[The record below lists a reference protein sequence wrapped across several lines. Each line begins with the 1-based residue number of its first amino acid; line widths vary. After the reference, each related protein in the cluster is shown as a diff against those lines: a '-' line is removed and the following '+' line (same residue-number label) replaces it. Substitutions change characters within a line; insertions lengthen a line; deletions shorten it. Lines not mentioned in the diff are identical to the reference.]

1 MNQRERNEKHCWIF
15 PLIVMAAFAAKVT
28 CGAQIWPCPGICFTG
43 DVNFPRLE
51 KGVVLLDMGIPQTER
66 PSVYGLSFSFWRS
79 HYEEKMMGIQFGLVE
94 AVAAD
99 AYGIQLALANDAGR
113 GAGVQLGL
121 FNIYDDTSFRL
132 QAGLW
137 NSYRISLNWNY
148 GRPTNPGGYGVQLGL
163 VNMSSEGGHLQL
175 GFLNFADKSTV
186 FQFGFYNN
194 MDKESRGLQ
203 IGIINEVGNNGSPL
217 IGWNW

>member
-1 MNQRERNEKHCWIF
+1 MLFMTSSTYCMEVWPSPGVCVVLPAENPFVWSF
-15 PLIVMAAFAAKVT
+15 PVE
-28 CGAQIWPCPGICFTG
+28 
-43 DVNFPRLE
+43 E
-51 KGVVLLDMGIPQTER
+51 KGVVLFDLGLPLVER
-66 PSVYGLSFSFWRS
+66 PSMYGLSVALGASS
-79 HYEEKMMGIQFGLVE
+79 YEKTMVGAQVGLVS
-94 AVAAD
+94 VKAAD

-186 FQFGFYNN
+186 FQFGFCNN

-203 IGIINEVGNNGSPL
+203 IGIINAVGNNGSPF

>member
-1 MNQRERNEKHCWIF
+1 MKYYRF
-15 PLIVMAAFAAKVT
+15 LLVVVSAAITSKIAY
-28 CGAQIWPCPGICFTG
+28 CEQICPSPGVCFTEG
-43 DVNFPRLE
+43 VCFPDLE
-51 KGVVLLDMGIPQTER
+51 NGVLFLDLGLPQTER